1 MVTKKVFGWLMER
14 HECPYALCMN
24 FKKIIWNETK
34 IEKKMEFLC
43 CTNNIIKKVA
53 KKGFILKKSHTRE
66 DEKMSKKESNNENNS
81 SLHGCFFDVYKV
93 TQIKRDISAYLR
105 EIN

>member
-1 MVTKKVFGWLMER
+1 MVIKKVFGWLMETY
-14 HECPYALCMN
+14 ECPYALCMN
-24 FKKIIWNETK
+24 LKKIIWNEKT
-34 IEKKMEFLC
+34 IEKKMEFLS

-53 KKGFILKKSHTRE
+53 KRRIYIKKCHTSE

-81 SLHGCFFDVYKV
+81 CLHGCFFDVYKV